1 MSDSKRRRILA
12 VCIVGIV
19 ICMLVIAGMLANR
32 HVNLEYYVTF
42 EYKGCNGYAEAVCN
56 VERDKLY
63 KDLAANE
70 KDMEKL
76 QMYRKFADSV
86 KAQTTQAADI
96 ANGDKIYV
104 TVEFDQE
111 AAELAGLKVGNE
123 KFTVRASGIGE
134 GKKIDLYENVEV
146 IFTGISPEA
155 YVVVK
160 NNWDEEYL
168 ESLEFSADKNSKIV
182 VGDRIK
188 IRCSATEQDLARKG
202 YVVKSCEAEY
212 KADGLSSYVDSV
224 DKVDKEL
231 LKSLDDEITAAIGK
245 LTEDTTFRMLYKA
258 TGDDKYLRQL
268 NDEKAENIELKNIL
282 FLKRKPEAEGGMDNY
297 IYFIYSAD
305 VSNSSE
311 SQKLY
316 FGFEFSQGYVTVEG
330 KFNIAKDEIEQRYSC
345 SADYDDIYEELA
357 GSKEEKYNIQNLTK

>member
-1 MSDSKRRRILA
+1 MSDSKRRKMLA

-32 HVNLEYYVTF
+32 HVNLADYVTF
-42 EYKGCNGYAEAVCN
+42 EYKGCNGYAEVVCN

-70 KDMEKL
+70 KNMEKL

-86 KAQTTQAADI
+86 TAQTAQADI

-104 TVEFDQE
+104 TVECDQE
-111 AAELAGLKVGNE
+111 TAELAGLKIGNE
-123 KFTVRASGIGE
+123 NFTARASGIGE

-182 VGDRIK
+182 VGDKIK

-212 KADGLSSYVDSV
+212 KADGLSSYVDSG

-231 LKSLDDEITAAIGK
+231 LKSLDGELTAAIEK
-245 LTEDTTFRMLYKA
+245 LTEDATFRMLYKA

-268 NDEKAENIELKNIL
+268 NDEKAENIELENIL
-282 FLKRKPEAEGGMDNY
+282 FLKRKAAVEGGMDNY

-311 SQKLY
+311 SQRLY

-330 KFNIAKDEIEQRYSC
+330 KFDIAKDEIEQRYSC

-357 GSKEEKYNIQNLTK
+357 GSKEENYNIQNLTK